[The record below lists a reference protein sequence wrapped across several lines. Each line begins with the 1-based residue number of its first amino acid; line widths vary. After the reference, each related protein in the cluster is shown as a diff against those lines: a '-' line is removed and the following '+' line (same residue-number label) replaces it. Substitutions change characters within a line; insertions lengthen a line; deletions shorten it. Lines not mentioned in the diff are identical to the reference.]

1 MMPLLPLAHGRA
13 ATLLILSTTHKTQK
27 VLSNILTVTKH
38 YVIIILIFE
47 RGGDT
52 MNKEITLKRRGIGY
66 KRVSTIQ
73 QADNFGFE
81 VQEEMITKYAE
92 ENNIEIV
99 VWIEESYTGASIDR
113 PELDKIL
120 LGDYSE
126 YKADCI
132 IVAKGDRFSRNIEYY
147 YALKLNLCNNCGLEL
162 ISATE
167 DFGQMGF
174 LKPAM
179 EALLASYAEIERITI
194 NQRTSGGRE
203 KKRITGGY
211 CGGRAPYGY
220 KIENSQL
227 VVIDEQAKVVR
238 TIFELRES
246 GLSERKISNQLNDY
260 GIKSTYGGNFNPS
273 TVHFI
278 LANENTYRGLYRY
291 GKDSE
296 WVKGQQEPIL
306 SPAYGW

>member
-1 MMPLLPLAHGRA
+1 MPLLPLAHGRA
-13 ATLLILSTTHKTQK
+13 APFLIPSTTLKKQK
-27 VLSNILTVTKH
+27 ALSNILTVTEH
-38 YVIIILIFE
+38 CVIIILIFE

-52 MNKEITLKRRGIGY
+52 MNKEFTLKRRGIGY
-66 KRVSTIQ
+66 KRVSTQ
-73 QADNFGFE
+73 QQVDKFGFD
-81 VQEEMITKYAE
+81 VQEEMITQYAE

-99 VWIEESYTGASIDR
+99 VWIEESYTGDSINR
-113 PELDKIL
+113 PELDKVLI
-120 LGDYSE
+120 GDYSK

-132 IVAKGDRFSRNIEYY
+132 VVAKSDRFSRNIEYY
-147 YALKLNLCNNCGLEL
+147 YALKLLLRNNCGLEL
-162 ISATE
+162 FCGVE
-167 DFGQMGF
+167 DFGQMGV

-179 EALLASYAEIERITI
+179 EALFASYAEIERITI

-203 KKRITGGY
+203 KKRIIGGY

-238 TIFELRES
+238 TIFEMRES
-246 GLSERKISNQLNDY
+246 GLSERKISNQLNNY

-273 TVHFI
+273 TVHLI
-278 LANENTYRGLYRY
+278 LANENTYRGLYKY

>member
-1 MMPLLPLAHGRA
+1 MPLLPLSLGLVAI
-13 ATLLILSTTHKTQK
+13 LLTSSTILKKQK
-27 VLSNILTVTKH
+27 VPSNILTVTER

-47 RGGDT
+47 QGGDT
-52 MNKEITLKRRGIGY
+52 MSKEFTIKRRGIGY
-66 KRVSTIQ
+66 KRVSTLQ
-73 QADNFGFE
+73 QADNFGFK

-99 VWIEESYTGASIDR
+99 VWIEESYTGYSLDR

-147 YALKLNLCNNCGLEL
+147 YALKLNLRNNCGLEL

-179 EALLASYAEIERITI
+179 EAFLASYAEIERITI

-220 KIENSQL
+220 QIENSQL
-227 VVIDEQAKVVR
+227 VVIEEQAKVVR
-238 TIFELRES
+238 TIFELHNS
-246 GLSERKISNQLNDY
+246 GLSERKICKQLNDY
-260 GIKSTYGGNFNPS
+260 GIKSTRGGNFNPS
-273 TVHFI
+273 TVHII

-291 GKDSE
+291 GKDSD

-306 SPAYGW
+306 SPAYRW